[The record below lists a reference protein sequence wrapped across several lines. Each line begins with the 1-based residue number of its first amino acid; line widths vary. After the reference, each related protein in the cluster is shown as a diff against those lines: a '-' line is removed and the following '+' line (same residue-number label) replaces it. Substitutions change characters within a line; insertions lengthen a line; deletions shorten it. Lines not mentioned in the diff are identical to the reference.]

1 MIVKNKYCSDC
12 KGYGDIYCQ
21 FITRYGDKRIKEK
34 SLYHLHECKNCK
46 GTGMIIEE
54 SDKVTLFKPEELEPI
69 DVENEES
76 EESEVENSEDL
87 EPKKMQVENKD
98 TVISNEDLEFE
109 PKYNEPPEGAPKNFF
124 SNFHPK
130 D

>member
-1 MIVKNKYCSDC
+1 MINEYNCSEC
-12 KGYGDIYCQ
+12 KGYGDLYCQ

-34 SLYHLHECKNCK
+34 SLYHLHECVNCK

-54 SDKVTLFKPEELEPI
+54 SDKVTLFKLEELEPI
-69 DVENEES
+69 DVES

-87 EPKKMQVENKD
+87 EPKKMQVGNKD

-109 PKYNEPPEGAPKNFF
+109 PKYNEPPDEAPKNLF